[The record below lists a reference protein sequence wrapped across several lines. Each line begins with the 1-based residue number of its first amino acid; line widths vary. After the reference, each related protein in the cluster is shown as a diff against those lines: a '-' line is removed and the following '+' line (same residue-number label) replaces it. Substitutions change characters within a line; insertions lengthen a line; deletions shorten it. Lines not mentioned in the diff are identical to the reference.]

1 MHFYEFYWKLNVKM
15 GYHRTIKLY
24 RCIIMKKLSFVLVVL
39 LTCILVFN
47 VYASEVDTT
56 KSATEL
62 REERIATAIENVWD
76 KYDLASFQIG
86 ITDPIIWIGTEKMDY
101 KKEWLTYLEKNV
113 INSDLEHY
121 NIEISE
127 RK

>member
-1 MHFYEFYWKLNVKM
+1 
-15 GYHRTIKLY
+15 
-24 RCIIMKKLSFVLVVL
+24 MKKLSFVLVVL

>member
-1 MHFYEFYWKLNVKM
+1 
-15 GYHRTIKLY
+15 
-24 RCIIMKKLSFVLVVL
+24 MKKLSFVLVVL

-47 VYASEVDTT
+47 VYASEADTT
-56 KSATEL
+56 KEL

-86 ITDPIIWIGTEKMDY
+86 ITDPIIWIETEKMDY
-101 KKEWLTYLEKNV
+101 KKEWLTYLKKNV
-113 INSDLEHY
+113 SNSDLEHY